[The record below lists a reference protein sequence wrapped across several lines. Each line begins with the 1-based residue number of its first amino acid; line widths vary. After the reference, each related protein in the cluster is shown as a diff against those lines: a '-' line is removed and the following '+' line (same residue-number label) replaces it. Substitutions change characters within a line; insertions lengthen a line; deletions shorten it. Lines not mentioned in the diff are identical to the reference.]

1 MRRSVRSF
9 NIPPRA
15 FPRKLLKVGSFTFP
29 SPGLKYCS
37 NALESAGFDNQMPL
51 LNNKCL
57 KVHPEFYS
65 GHRVITC
72 ILNHPKSPPSEVTV
86 TYRSILDRDA
96 AGSPERARLL
106 HLAPSVSQSLRAIW
120 FILPSHGATIKD
132 KSVETVEQNKRF
144 LSASFRNFKNRLS
157 VDSLTPPLPL
167 FNVEIRF
174 VDTVTWLQH

>member
-1 MRRSVRSF
+1 
-9 NIPPRA
+9 
-15 FPRKLLKVGSFTFP
+15 
-29 SPGLKYCS
+29 
-37 NALESAGFDNQMPL
+37 MPL

-57 KVHPEFYS
+57 KVHPEFYT

-72 ILNHPKSPPSEVTV
+72 ILNHPKPPPSEVTV

-106 HLAPSVSQSLRAIW
+106 NLAPSVSQSLRAIW

-144 LSASFRNFKNRLS
+144 LSTSFRNFKNRLF
-157 VDSLTPPLPL
+157 VDSLTPLSPFSILRYASLTLSRGYNIEMGRAGRNVKTEDWKPHT
-167 FNVEIRF
+167 FNETGFFRGVSQLLLSMI
-174 VDTVTWLQH
+174 VAI

>member
-1 MRRSVRSF
+1 
-9 NIPPRA
+9 
-15 FPRKLLKVGSFTFP
+15 
-29 SPGLKYCS
+29 
-37 NALESAGFDNQMPL
+37 MPL

-157 VDSLTPPLPL
+157 VDSLTPLSPFSMLKYASLTLSRGYNIEMGRAGRNVKIEDWKPHTFNETGL
-167 FNVEIRF
+167 FRGVSQLLLSMI
-174 VDTVTWLQH
+174 VPI